1 MSKQELAGRVAA
13 LERQNRR
20 FRSVASVLGAVLLVL
35 VGVGWARGTD
45 GGHADAPRGVRTRSI
60 VLLDASGEPAVRM
73 QAQGGGLRV
82 SMLGAGG
89 IASSG
94 RAPAARDSA
103 RTDVS
108 ASRSGSSLLLHP
120 APGLVL
126 YGPAGRPVA
135 RLGRVQ
141 ATELAR

>member
-1 MSKQELAGRVAA
+1 MSKQELPGRVAA

-20 FRSVASVLGAVLLVL
+20 FRSAASVLGAVLLVL
-35 VGVGWARGTD
+35 IGVGWSRGTA
-45 GGHADAPRGVRTRSI
+45 GEHADRSRDVRARSI
-60 VLLDASGEPAVRM
+60 LLLDATGEPSVRM

-82 SMLGAGG
+82 SMVGAGG

-94 RAPAARDSA
+94 RAPVARDSA
-103 RTDVS
+103 RADVP
-108 ASRSGSSLLLHP
+108 ASRSGGSLLLHP

-135 RLGRVQ
+135 RLGRVE